1 MPASIAV
8 SRSRCIKYWSS
19 PGLPVSVLRRLQVAQ
34 MKELYAERM
43 ASKDCFDFIAE
54 ELGGSLTA
62 RQARHLGRWL
72 AG

>member
-1 MPASIAV
+1 
-8 SRSRCIKYWSS
+8 
-19 PGLPVSVLRRLQVAQ
+19 